1 MFAAQAGQADCVP
14 ALASLQARKQNSRGL
29 TAMMLAAYK
38 GYASIVE
45 ILMPKETRIQDDEGR
60 TALVY
65 ALFGQHKDVVKLL
78 IDSERDIPTKQ
89 AKQLSSTHYP
99 HRILTLLHFFRGANP
114 TCSRVTYNRSA

>member
-1 MFAAQAGQADCVP
+1 
-14 ALASLQARKQNSRGL
+14 
-29 TAMMLAAYK
+29 MMLAAYK

-78 IDSERDIPTKQ
+78 IDSERDIPTKTGKT
-89 AKQLSSTHYP
+89 ALSTHYP
-99 HRILTLLHFFRGANP
+99 HRILTLLHFFQRRQ
-114 TCSRVTYNRSA
+114 SHLQSSHLQ